1 MSASRPSFDVHLS
14 LPTFLIWRCIAGRQG
29 ADVGQRG
36 EGLLCSEAR
45 LTVSLSPPVRQN
57 TVWSAASPCLLSLV
71 KWPQPAPLLA
81 EGGFA
86 LKAPLYSRARW
97 RSGGVR
103 VHLGCL
109 VLYVSCVVR
118 HSRTVRTYSYFS
130 AFACISYV
138 HTHTGT
144 ECAVYMHTLHMC
156 WHTPAHNIQRT
167 HTHYLEVWPR
177 PLATQL
183 AGCRSECV
191 PPALSPSAALLQDG
205 CLLAA
210 LHHRAPT
217 NGN

>member
-97 RSGGVR
+97 RSGGVP

-109 VLYVSCVVR
+109 VLYVSCMVR
-118 HSRTVRTYSYFS
+118 HSRTVRTYGYFS

-138 HTHTGT
+138 HTHTQEQSVLYT
-144 ECAVYMHTLHMC
+144 CTRYTCAGIHPHITYSVH
-156 WHTPAHNIQRT
+156 T
-167 HTHYLEVWPR
+167 HTTLKSG
-177 PLATQL
+177 L
-183 AGCRSECV
+183 G
-191 PPALSPSAALLQDG
+191 PS
-205 CLLAA
+205 
-210 LHHRAPT
+210 LH
-217 NGN
+217 N

>member
-1 MSASRPSFDVHLS
+1 M
-14 LPTFLIWRCIAGRQG
+14 
-29 ADVGQRG
+29 
-36 EGLLCSEAR
+36 
-45 LTVSLSPPVRQN
+45 
-57 TVWSAASPCLLSLV
+57 
-71 KWPQPAPLLA
+71 
-81 EGGFA
+81 
-86 LKAPLYSRARW
+86 
-97 RSGGVR
+97 
-103 VHLGCL
+103 
-109 VLYVSCVVR
+109 VR

-144 ECAVYMHTLHMC
+144 ECAVYMYTLHMC

-191 PPALSPSAALLQDG
+191 RPALSPSAALLQDG

-217 NGN
+217 NGNLNGCATLVLYGERDERESEREKKREMRGDMSEGGREREKEREEVCEGKCTAPPLLQNHD